1 MDESSTSQPVLD
13 YRSPRTPGQRQTPWV
28 VEPGAYFLLG
38 IILPIVC
45 FAMSA
50 SSYPAAPE
58 FQHPGPE
65 WNELI
70 AMIPQGN
77 CSLIFFPLLA
87 YSMISIGCMI
97 FREPVRFATVRL
109 GLYTGVVLA
118 LQYTLI
124 QGIALGRSPANAVGV
139 ATILL
144 EGLGAAG
151 IVALLIIGIA
161 RLPVLAIALPVLIG
175 IVLLITGRWLS
186 LIGFL
191 PLIFAPVLTLAVF
204 GLASIR
210 AWRYSKKTTWWM
222 MGGGVLWT
230 GAYAGAWRIAFHA
243 AVDAY
248 SKLPPPSSSGCYI
261 ATAAARGHDG
271 FVGAQFVKSELGV
284 IRVNEQLR
292 RLKAAEIALRCASPA
307 THRLCRR
314 IYDRVGPRIAQCV
327 RNPWMADLAYCS
339 LKPAEWM
346 ATILCSAMIPEFRKC
361 AARIYRTQQ

>member
-1 MDESSTSQPVLD
+1 
-13 YRSPRTPGQRQTPWV
+13 
-28 VEPGAYFLLG
+28 
-38 IILPIVC
+38 
-45 FAMSA
+45 MSA
-50 SSYPAAPE
+50 TSYPAAPE

-70 AMIPQGN
+70 AMIPQGS
-77 CSLIFFPLLA
+77 CSAIFFPLLA

-97 FREPVRFATVRL
+97 FREPARFAIVRL

-124 QGIALGRSPANAVGV
+124 QGIALGRSSATPVGV

-161 RLPVLAIALPVLIG
+161 RLPVLAIAMPILIA

-186 LIGFL
+186 LIGFV
-191 PLIFAPVLTLAVF
+191 PLIFAPVLALAVF
-204 GLASIR
+204 VLASIR

-248 SKLPPPSSSGCYI
+248 SQLPPPSSSGCYI
-261 ATAAARGHDG
+261 ATAAARGHEG
-271 FVGAQFVKSELGV
+271 FVGTQRIKSDAGE
-284 IRVNEQLR
+284 ICVNDQLR
-292 RLKAAEIALRCASPA
+292 QLKAAEIALRCASPGF
-307 THRLCRR
+307 HRLCRR
-314 IYDRVGPRIAQCV
+314 IYDRLGPPIARRLQS
-327 RNPWMADLAYCS
+327 PWMADLAYCS

-346 ATILCSAMIPEFRKC
+346 ATVLCGAAIPGFRKC
-361 AARIYRTQQ
+361 AARIYCAQQ